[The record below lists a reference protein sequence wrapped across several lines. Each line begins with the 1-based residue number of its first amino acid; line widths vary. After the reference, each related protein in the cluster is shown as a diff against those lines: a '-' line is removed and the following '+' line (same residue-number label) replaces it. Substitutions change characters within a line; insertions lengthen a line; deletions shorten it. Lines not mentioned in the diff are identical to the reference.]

1 MHQGLRAADGARAH
15 SSSGREALAALRAWT
30 QRELAV
36 PELYVLKQSGE
47 LEERFLDVAAA
58 WPGGGRWLLDVTV
71 RSPFTKQERTKTRQV
86 PGHAAA
92 LGERDKATHYGGAV
106 QCLAWETRGRLGREG
121 QQTLAQLAREAAE
134 LGKLQQGQ
142 AKPRRLHLPTLRA
155 EVEAVLMEAQATRA
169 LAALG
174 CRAVAA
180 LGWQSARAAAPAG
193 AAAAAA

>member
-1 MHQGLRAADGARAH
+1 MQ
-15 SSSGREALAALRAWT
+15 
-30 QRELAV
+30 
-36 PELYVLKQSGE
+36 
-47 LEERFLDVAAA
+47 
-58 WPGGGRWLLDVTV
+58 
-71 RSPFTKQERTKTRQV
+71 
-86 PGHAAA
+86 
-92 LGERDKATHYGGAV
+92 HYGGHAW
-106 QCLAWETRGRLGREG
+106 CLAWETRGRLGREG

-193 AAAAAA
+193 AAAAAM